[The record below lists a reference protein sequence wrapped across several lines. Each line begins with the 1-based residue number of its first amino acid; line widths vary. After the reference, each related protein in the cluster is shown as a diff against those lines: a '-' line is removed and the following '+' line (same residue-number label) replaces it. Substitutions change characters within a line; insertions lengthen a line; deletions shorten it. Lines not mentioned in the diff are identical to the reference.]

1 MAPIPSNLAAIA
13 FAVAGALVVLGGTFL
28 NPADGL
34 ADDGDGFEFWL
45 AFVIGGVLMI
55 GLAYVMSIGTRVAQL
70 VATVVLLAM
79 ILVFGFAVDAGQGDA
94 AQLTAFGFIAGGLV
108 VGVAVLF
115 SGSLRQSD

>member
-1 MAPIPSNLAAIA
+1 
-13 FAVAGALVVLGGTFL
+13 VAGALVVLGGTFL

-34 ADDGDGFEFWL
+34 AGNGDGFEFWL